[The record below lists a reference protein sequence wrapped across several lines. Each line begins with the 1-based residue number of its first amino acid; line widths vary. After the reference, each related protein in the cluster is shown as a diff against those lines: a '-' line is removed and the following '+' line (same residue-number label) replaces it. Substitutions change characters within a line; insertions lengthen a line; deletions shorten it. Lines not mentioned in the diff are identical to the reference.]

1 MEFLDKMKHISAQTP
16 TPTTTERPT
25 PSTNSNTATY
35 DLLDL
40 IRM

>member
-25 PSTNSNTATY
+25 PSTNTNTATY